1 MRSSEISCLS
11 LFSLVCAYSHFM
23 SGFVLQMYILQYF
36 RDVIDKQSWSDDG
49 TVSDRRLR
57 EEVLSLACDF
67 GYPPCLE
74 KAKQLYDSWVE
85 SNGTIR

>member
-1 MRSSEISCLS
+1 
-11 LFSLVCAYSHFM
+11 M
-23 SGFVLQMYILQYF
+23 SGFVLQTYILQYF

-67 GYPPCLE
+67 DYPPCLG
-74 KAKQLYDSWVE
+74 KAKQLYNSWVE
-85 SNGTIR
+85 SNGAIR

>member
-1 MRSSEISCLS
+1 
-11 LFSLVCAYSHFM
+11 M
-23 SGFVLQMYILQYF
+23 SGFVLQTYILQYF

-74 KAKQLYDSWVE
+74 KAKQLFDSWAE

>member
-1 MRSSEISCLS
+1 MKSSEISQLS
-11 LFSLVCAYSHFM
+11 LFRLVRL
-23 SGFVLQMYILQYF
+23 VLQTYILQYF

-49 TVSDRRLR
+49 TSSDRRLR

-67 GYPPCLE
+67 GYAPSLE
-74 KAKQLYDSWVE
+74 KAERLFDSWVE

>member
-11 LFSLVCAYSHFM
+11 KFSLVCAYSHFM
-23 SGFVLQMYILQYF
+23 SGFVLQTYILQYF
-36 RDVIDKQSWSDDG
+36 RDVIDKQLWSDDG

-74 KAKQLYDSWVE
+74 KAKQLFDSWVE